1 MKKKLLLILITLF
14 SLTLIMQG
22 AEYTIEEVLTKI
34 YEWRDAKEKW
44 DGGFIFW
51 FLCKHM
57 QIVERLRQNKRL
69 WDLIK
74 IIKKEKWKMKNKY
87 LIVLMIISFLTI
99 SEYGV
104 SSEEEKLI
112 K

>member
-57 QIVERLRQNKRL
+57 QIVERLRQNKR
-69 WDLIK
+69 
-74 IIKKEKWKMKNKY
+74 IIKEKWKMKNKY